1 MDNFA
6 IVCKVFE
13 EGTVSGAPVI
23 MFLGPDGN
31 SASSVDEITLTD
43 AVVGSQSIGGM
54 NVSTYTV
61 KLLFNP
67 LKASHMGVYNCIA
80 QIMNIGSANKT
91 FTLAVESKLCEI
103 LFSVAL
109 ILLSF
114 HQTSHLMSQ
123 SRLSLTIHSTHLD
136 QDLLSHV
143 LQHLMPLNQW
153 NTAGHQ
159 PALDS
164 ALWQVEHRRLWELKL
179 FME

>member
-54 NVSTYTV
+54 NVATYTV

-103 LFSVAL
+103 
-109 ILLSF
+109 
-114 HQTSHLMSQ
+114 
-123 SRLSLTIHSTHLD
+123 
-136 QDLLSHV
+136 
-143 LQHLMPLNQW
+143 
-153 NTAGHQ
+153 
-159 PALDS
+159 
-164 ALWQVEHRRLWELKL
+164 
-179 FME
+179 